1 MSCLNKKRQTFVTCT
16 DPQKLDQ
23 KSSFREVGFI
33 MAKYTLE
40 FKRRVIQEYLDGKG
54 GYKVLAE
61 KFGVKNK
68 KQVQDWVNTYQ
79 LFGTEGLMRKRENDV
94 YTSQF
99 KLDAIELYQTSEMS
113 YREVANTLEMN
124 NPSLIANWMRKFR
137 EEGVEGL
144 SSKRGRPAKMP
155 KEIKPRKKKSL
166 KTDQERIKELEQ
178 QVRSL
183 QIHNAFLKELRK
195 LRKQEASER
204 MKRSHGSSSASEDNS
219 H

>member
-1 MSCLNKKRQTFVTCT
+1 
-16 DPQKLDQ
+16 
-23 KSSFREVGFI
+23 
-33 MAKYTLE
+33 MAKYTLQ
-40 FKRRVIQEYLDGKG
+40 FKRKVIQEYLDGKG
-54 GYKVLAE
+54 GYKALAE
-61 KFGVKNK
+61 KFGVKTK
-68 KQVQDWVNTYQ
+68 SQVQNWVNTYQ
-79 LFGTEGLMRKRENDV
+79 LLGTEGLVRKRENDV
-94 YTSQF
+94 FTSQF

-144 SSKRGRPAKMP
+144 SSKRGRPPKMP
-155 KEIKPRKKKSL
+155 EETKPRMKKGL

-204 MKRSHGSSSASEDNS
+204 MKRLHGSSSASEDNS
-219 H
+219 D